1 MNNLWYDLFLATV
14 SAILGALFGVI
25 IPKLLKDKT
34 ETPEI
39 YVDKQLVFSQTHIE
53 QKQYTVNTVNN
64 QKQNSNS
71 TNKSQSTSGGEM
83 FFAVLVIA
91 VLMVFGFLKYEKE
104 ISAVILCTFVFLETT
119 FLTTAYVIV
128 KKYYVDK
135 SIKLILLFNIF
146 ATIGVPIL
154 LYLEKN
160 PITSLVVNKQEL
172 LHQAERNGMFFLL
185 RDVDTFGFLL
195 YQAIGIIIMV
205 GFLSFTMLGLMHVL
219 SMINL
224 ALRNRFGKVW
234 NWIFRK
240 TLGFCKS
247 VKFYIFFGSFLLVL
261 SFLFVSGILW
271 LLITSL

>member
-1 MNNLWYDLFLATV
+1 MNNFLYDLLLTII
-14 SAILGALFGVI
+14 SAILGALFGVV

-34 ETPEI
+34 ETTEI
-39 YVDKQLVFSQTHIE
+39 GVNKQLVFSQIHIE
-53 QKQYTVNTVNN
+53 QKQYTVNMVGF

-71 TNKSQSTSGGEM
+71 TNKSQSTGGGVM
-83 FFAVLVIA
+83 FVSVLVIA
-91 VLMVFGFLKYEKE
+91 VLLVFGFLKYEKE
-104 ISAVILCTFVFLETT
+104 ISTVILCTFVFLETT

-135 SIKLILLFNIF
+135 SIKLILLFNIS

-160 PITSLVVNKQEL
+160 PITGLVVNKQEL
-172 LHQAERNGMFFLL
+172 LHQAERNGMFSLL

-195 YQAIGIIIMV
+195 YQAIGVIIMV
-205 GFLSFTMLGLMHVL
+205 GFLSFTMIGLMHIL

-224 ALRNRFGKVW
+224 TLRNRFGKVW
-234 NWIFRK
+234 SWIFRK

-247 VKFYIFFGSFLLVL
+247 AKFYIFFGSFLLVL
-261 SFLFVSGILW
+261 SFLFVSGILSI
-271 LLITSL
+271 LITS

>member
-1 MNNLWYDLFLATV
+1 MNNVWYDLFIATV
-14 SAILGALFGVI
+14 SAILGALSGVI

-39 YVDKQLVFSQTHIE
+39 YVDKQLVFSQIHIE
-53 QKQYTVNTVNN
+53 QKQYIVNTVDS
-64 QKQNSNS
+64 QRQNSNS

-83 FFAVLVIA
+83 FFGVLVIA
-91 VLMVFGFLKYEKE
+91 VLLVFGFLKYENE
-104 ISAVILCTFVFLETT
+104 ISKVILCTFVFLETT
-119 FLTTAYVIV
+119 FLTTTCVMV

-146 ATIGVPIL
+146 ATICVPIL

-160 PITSLVVNKQEL
+160 PITGIVVNKQEL
-172 LHQAERNGMFFLL
+172 LHQAERNGMFSLL

-195 YQAIGIIIMV
+195 YQAIGVIVMV
-205 GFLSFTMLGLMHVL
+205 GFLSLTMIGLMHVL

-224 ALRNRFGKVW
+224 TLRNRFGKVW
-234 NWIFRK
+234 SWIFRK

-247 VKFYIFFGSFLLVL
+247 VKFYIFFGAFLLVL
-261 SFLFVSGILW
+261 SFLFVSGILSM
-271 LLITSL
+271 LITS